1 MPLAPVRR
9 RAALVPLLVIG
20 AAAAV
25 ATVARAQQCPDGT
38 PSPCGPRRLAPAPV
52 SNSVAVLYFDN
63 VSRDTADS
71 YLADGVTQQIIER
84 LSQLERLTVSSRFA
98 VGRFRGGA
106 MTDPSAVGRAL
117 GVQYLVA
124 GSVQR
129 AGERLRVSAELL
141 RASTGVR
148 TWGETYDRSAGDVL
162 AIQDDIAQ
170 AVATGIAG
178 RLLPAERS
186 RLTRRATVSAA
197 ANDHLLR
204 GDFLAAQRNPLALR
218 QAIAEYE
225 TAARLDPAFAEA
237 FGHLAFA
244 WYIVQNWGWELPGL
258 STDSA
263 RARALRAANLAV
275 RLDSLAPL
283 PWVVLGKFSSDPA
296 ERMALLRRA
305 VALGPGDPEALNA
318 LGGELAIK
326 GATDEATALFARAVA
341 IDPRRTIT
349 LTWLGITALWARRYD
364 VAAPWLD
371 SALSV
376 APDFY
381 LALAYRAVL
390 RAERNESL
398 GAERDAREALV
409 ASRGDTLL
417 TRAVLAYVRSRAGD
431 ALAAQE
437 ARVLPRNRGTLETRA
452 FVAAALL
459 HAGDRDAALSTLRR
473 LSGQWGWFFL
483 KMPMFERLRGDS
495 TYERAVQAASAAGG
509 RRP

>member
-1 MPLAPVRR
+1 MPPCGHRRAPLAP
-9 RAALVPLLVIG
+9 A
-20 AAAAV
+20 
-25 ATVARAQQCPDGT
+25 
-38 PSPCGPRRLAPAPV
+38 

-84 LSQLERLTVSSRFA
+84 LSRLERLTVSSRFA

-106 MTDPSAVGRAL
+106 MTDPSTVGRAL

-129 AGERLRVSAELL
+129 AGARLRVSAELL

-148 TWGETYDRSAGDVL
+148 TWGETYDRGAGDVL
-162 AIQDDIAQ
+162 AIQDEIAQ

-178 RLLPAERS
+178 RLLTAERS
-186 RLTRRATVSAA
+186 RLTRRPTRSAA

-204 GDFLAAQRNPLALR
+204 GDYLAAQRNSLALR
-218 QAIAEYE
+218 QAISEYE
-225 TAARLDPAFAEA
+225 AAARLDPAFAEA
-237 FGHLAFA
+237 FGHLAYA
-244 WYIVQNWGWELPGL
+244 WYIVANWGWGHPGL
-258 STDSA
+258 RADSI
-263 RARALRAANLAV
+263 RVLALRAARLAV

-283 PWVVLGKFSSDPA
+283 PFVVLGKFSPDPA

-305 VALGPGDPEALNA
+305 VALGPGDPEALHA
-318 LGGELAIK
+318 LGGELVIG
-326 GATDEATALFARAVA
+326 GALDEATTLFTRAVV
-341 IDPRRTIT
+341 IDPQRTIT

-364 VAAPWLD
+364 AAILWLD
-371 SALSV
+371 SALVV

-381 LALAYRAVL
+381 LALAYRAVV
-390 RAERNESL
+390 RAERGESP
-398 GAERDAREALV
+398 GAERDAREALS

-417 TRAVLAYVRSRAGD
+417 TRAVLAYVRARGGD
-431 ALAAQE
+431 TLASQE
-437 ARVLPRNRGTLETRA
+437 ARLLPQNRGTIETHA

-459 HAGDRDAALSTLRR
+459 HSGGRDAARVMVQQ

-483 KMPMFERLRGDS
+483 KMPMFEALRGDS
-495 TYERAVQAASAAGG
+495 TYERAVQAARAAEG